1 MKEEKKEVKKT
12 MTDIQYNRFLSI
24 INTIQSYSD
33 KNKDL
38 LGKKDFVWTVKD
50 KKDLSIVIRV
60 REYKPAEDLYIKSM
74 VITQL
79 KILEYEKKLKLDF
92 DNEINMSLSYDKK
105 KPKFVYKKTNNKL
118 RGVVKKNEKYKKVCY
133 M

>member
-1 MKEEKKEVKKT
+1 MKKEKKEVKKT

-38 LGKKDFVWTVKD
+38 LRKKDFVWTVKD

-92 DNEINMSLSYDKK
+92 DNEVNMSLSYDKK
-105 KPKFVYKKTNNKL
+105 KPKFVYKKNIKIN
-118 RGVVKKNEKYKKVCY
+118 
-133 M
+133 